1 MAHYYI
7 FADKD
12 ATLLRG
18 SDIDGTGSLK
28 NQGYDE
34 LLEVGKTFKSDSTQ
48 FNSVCRALIQFPMTD
63 ISKSV
68 ANGDIGSDVK
78 FYLNLYDAGAT
89 EVKDST
95 IIYANAASQSW
106 TEGTGKMI
114 NVPQT
119 QDGVSWKYRT
129 ASTESQYKWSTV
141 NDRLGGTWYEAS
153 SSSYAFDKNKSFDP
167 RFDVTGI
174 VNSWISGSINND
186 GFLIKR
192 DSSEETS
199 STDYGMYKFFSSDTH
214 TVFPPKLEAVW
225 DDSTWDTGSLTALT
239 STQIDQLKINLENFN
254 HEYKVGTLTKI
265 RVKGREKYPS
275 KTFSTTSE
283 YLTVN
288 TLPSASSF
296 YSIVDDKTE
305 DIIVPF
311 GSGSKIS
318 CDTSGNYFKLRTEGI
333 QPERFYSIKF
343 KIESGSGINKTVQY
357 YDGKHQF
364 KVVR

>member
-12 ATLLRG
+12 ATLLRNN
-18 SDIDGTGSLK
+18 DIDSTGSLK
-28 NQGYDE
+28 NQGKDE
-34 LLEVGKTFKSDSTQ
+34 ILEVGKTFKENSTQ
-48 FNSVCRALIQFPMTD
+48 FNSICRALIQFPLTN

-68 ANGDIGSDVK
+68 ASGEIGSDVK

-89 EVKDST
+89 EVKDPT

-106 TEGTGKMI
+106 SEGTGKLI
-114 NVPQT
+114 NNPQT
-119 QDGVSWKYRT
+119 TDGASWKYRT
-129 ASTESQYKWSTV
+129 ASTESKWSTV
-141 NDRLGGTWYEAS
+141 NARLGGTWYETS
-153 SSSYAFDKNKSFDP
+153 SSSYTFDKNKSFDP
-167 RFDVTGI
+167 RFDVTEI
-174 VNSWISGSINND
+174 VNSWISGSIIND

-192 DSSEETS
+192 DSGEETS

-225 DDSTWDTGSLTALT
+225 DDSTWDTGSLTSLT
-239 STQIDQLKINLENFN
+239 SAQIDQLKINLENFN

-265 RVKGREKYPS
+265 RVKAREKYPS

-283 YLTVN
+283 YLAVN
-288 TLPSASSF
+288 TLPSGSSF
-296 YSIVDDKTE
+296 FSIIDDKTE

-311 GSGSKIS
+311 DVGSKLS
-318 CDTSGNYFKLRTEGI
+318 CDTAGNYFKLRTTGI
-333 QPERFYSIKF
+333 QPERFYRVEF

>member
-1 MAHYYI
+1 MAHYYV

-12 ATLLRG
+12 TTLLRG
-18 SDIDGTGSLK
+18 NDVDGTGSLK

-34 LLEVGKTFKSDSTQ
+34 ILEVGKTFKENSTE
-48 FNSVCRALIQFPMTD
+48 FNSVCRALIQFPITA
-63 ISKSV
+63 ISESV
-68 ANGDIGSDVK
+68 ANGEIGSDVK

-95 IIYANAASQSW
+95 IIYANAVSQSW
-106 TEGTGKMI
+106 TEGTGKLI
-114 NVPQT
+114 NYPQT
-119 QDGVSWKYRT
+119 TDGASWKYRT
-129 ASTESQYKWSTV
+129 ASTESKWATV
-141 NDRLGGTWYEAS
+141 NSRLGGTWYEAS

-174 VNSWISGSINND
+174 VNSWISGSISND
-186 GFLIKR
+186 GFIIKR

-225 DDSTWDTGSLTALT
+225 DDSLWVTGSLAALA
-239 STQIDQLKINLENFN
+239 SSELDQLKINLENFN

-275 KTFSTTSE
+275 KTFATTSE
-283 YLTVN
+283 YLTVK
-288 TLPSASSF
+288 TLPSASTY
-296 YSIVDDKTE
+296 YSIIDDKTE
-305 DIIVPF
+305 DIIVPY
-311 GSGSKIS
+311 GAGSKIS
-318 CDTSGNYFKLRTEGI
+318 CDASGNFFKLRTTGI
-333 QPERFYSIKF
+333 QPERFYRLEF

-357 YDGKHQF
+357 YDGHHQF

>member
-12 ATLLRG
+12 ATLLRAN
-18 SDIDGTGSLK
+18 DITGTDSLK
-28 NQGYDE
+28 NQGKDE
-34 LLEVGKTFKSDSTQ
+34 ILEVGKTFKDDSTQ
-48 FNSVCRALIQFPMTD
+48 FKSICRALIQFPLTE

-68 ANGDIGSDVK
+68 VNGEIGSDVK

-89 EVKDST
+89 EVKDPT
-95 IIYANAASQSW
+95 TIYANAVSQSW
-106 TEGTGKMI
+106 SEGTGKLI

-129 ASTESQYKWSTV
+129 ASTESKWATV
-141 NDRLGGTWYEAS
+141 DAHLGGTWYEAS
-153 SSSYAFDKNKSFDP
+153 SSSYTFDKNKSFDP

-174 VNSWISGSINND
+174 VNSWISGSISND

-192 DSSEETS
+192 DSTEETS
-199 STDYGMYKFFSSDTH
+199 SIDYGMYKFFSSDTH

-225 DDSTWDTGSLTALT
+225 DDSTWNTGSLTSLT
-239 STQIDQLKINLENFN
+239 SAQLDQLKISLENFN
-254 HEYKVGTLTKI
+254 HEYKVGTLTNI
-265 RVKGREKYPS
+265 RVKGREKYPA
-275 KTFSTTSE
+275 KTYSATSE

-296 YSIVDDKTE
+296 YSIIDDKTE
-305 DIIVPF
+305 DVIVPYD
-311 GSGSKIS
+311 SGSKLS
-318 CDTSGNYFKLRTEGI
+318 CDASGNYFKLRTAGI
-333 QPERFYSIKF
+333 QPERFYRIEF

-357 YDGKHQF
+357 YDGRHQF